1 MKEKD
6 FAKSFLKNLKQHCP
20 SFWCVKIHGHERQL
34 KGVPDNLLCCYG
46 KFIAI
51 EFKIDR
57 GNGARATPLQSFEM
71 ERIFKAGGVAVV
83 VWRRE
88 KDGRV
93 GFVNREYDD
102 INTAAERFYWDLV
115 AKI

>member
-6 FAKSFLKNLKQHCP
+6 FGKKFMDKLKEHSPTLWSMK
-20 SFWCVKIHGHERQL
+20 VHGHPTQK
-34 KGVPDNLLCCYG
+34 KGVPDNILCVHG
-46 KFIAI
+46 RFLAI
-51 EFKIDR
+51 EFKINR
-57 GNGARATPLQSFEM
+57 GTLDVSPLQQYEM

-88 KDGRV
+88 KDGKI

-102 INTAAERFYWDLV
+102 ISTAAERFYWDLV
-115 AKI
+115 KVI